1 MLLESI
7 DHQAHSCHEGNGLFG
22 RSFVEQLVADRG
34 VSQHLVGYY
43 NVSLGHCIIEFK
55 IYV

>member
-22 RSFVEQLVADRG
+22 WSFVEQLVADRG

-43 NVSLGHCIIEFK
+43 NVSLGHCIVELK
-55 IYV
+55 NYV